1 MRDSCRRSRGRR
13 RPASDT
19 ALRSRQ
25 PCGKVSPEA
34 FMGESVELKPGTL
47 DLFILRALA
56 DDPLHGYA
64 IVAWLR
70 RASNEQLGIEE
81 GALYHA
87 LHRMERRG
95 WLRAEWG
102 ASANN
107 RQARFY
113 RLTAAGRRQLA
124 RETLTWQRYAD
135 LADRIL
141 QPKRNAHEHE

>member
-1 MRDSCRRSRGRR
+1 
-13 RPASDT
+13 
-19 ALRSRQ
+19 
-25 PCGKVSPEA
+25 
-34 FMGESVELKPGTL
+34 MGDVVDLKPGTL

-56 DDPLHGYA
+56 DEPRHGYA
-64 IVAWLR
+64 VVAWLR
-70 RASNEQLGIEE
+70 RASDEQLEIEE

-113 RLTAAGRRQLA
+113 RLTPAGRRQLE
-124 RETLTWQRYAD
+124 RETVTWQRYAD
-135 LADRIL
+135 LAARIL
-141 QPKRNAHEHE
+141 QPTRERT